1 MKTKRRRRRRKEEEE
16 GEARAMSLLCSVVV
30 VYCCKIQPCGRCQ
43 TCPNY
48 VRVRVRVCV
57 CVSDTIDACT
67 HDTSKGKDE
76 GGGATAALAYKKGHA
91 SATPTVNKSG
101 HDSGLS

>member
-1 MKTKRRRRRRKEEEE
+1 
-16 GEARAMSLLCSVVV
+16 MSLLCCVVV

-48 VRVRVRVCV
+48 VRVRVCVCV

-67 HDTSKGKDE
+67 HDTSKEGEGE

-91 SATPTVNKSG
+91 SAATPTVNKSG